1 MTRRTFFNQD
11 DLAGPEGPS
20 DAGAAPRGGP
30 RPAGRTGATTGAGGG
45 FLDGEYL
52 DGEYVEDYELDQ
64 PVDDFDDYDPR
75 DEEYEDFRP
84 PGRAARPILMVFVT
98 VVALALVGTAIG
110 GVWVLRQIDPS
121 GPTGEQLGTI
131 TVPKGSSVDSIATL
145 LEAKG
150 VITSAS
156 VFRYYAKWRKTADWK
171 AGDYVTFHANS
182 SMAEAIAVLD
192 AGPVPASETALRII
206 PGTRLTDAFDAIVK
220 AFPNITRDQLTLSLA
235 SGAVTSK
242 YLPAGSTNWEGFLMP
257 DTYRFKKDADATKI
271 LSTLVKAFDKTLD
284 DLGYQQATALTG
296 LGAYD
301 LVKIASLIERE
312 RGERADEP
320 SKISRVILNR
330 LDRGEPLFIDASLLY
345 GLDRRGGE
353 LSKTDLETDT
363 PYNNRLHKGLPP
375 TPISLPSKESLRGA
389 IQPADGDWIYY
400 VLVSKDPPTHFFTG
414 SSSEFEDAKRTAK
427 DNGVF

>member
-1 MTRRTFFNQD
+1 MTRRTFFDQD
-11 DLAGPEGPS
+11 DTAGPDDP
-20 DAGAAPRGGP
+20 DRPRAA
-30 RPAGRTGATTGAGGG
+30 RPVRRTVSSGGGG

-52 DGEYVEDYELDQ
+52 DGEYVEDYGDGRDA
-64 PVDDFDDYDPR
+64 DDGLYDPA
-75 DEEYEDFRP
+75 EEEFEDFRP
-84 PGRAARPILMVFVT
+84 PGRAGRPILMVFVT
-98 VVALALVGTAIG
+98 VVALALVGTAVA
-110 GVWVLRQIDPS
+110 GVWVLRQIDPA
-121 GPTGEQLGTI
+121 GETGEQLGTI
-131 TVPKGSSVDSIATL
+131 NVPKGATVDSIATL
-145 LEAKG
+145 LEDKG

-171 AGDYVTFHANS
+171 AGDYVTFHARS
-182 SMAEAIAVLD
+182 SMAEAIDVLD
-192 AGPVPASETALRII
+192 AGPVPATETALRII
-206 PGTRLTDAFDAIVK
+206 PGTRLTDAYDAIVK
-220 AFPNITRDQLTLSLA
+220 AFPNITKDQLELVMA

-242 YLPAGSTNWEGFLMP
+242 YLPAGSTNWEGFMMP

-271 LSTLVKAFDKTLD
+271 LSTLVKAFDKALD

-312 RGERADEP
+312 RGQPADEP

-345 GLDRRGGE
+345 GLGRRGGE
-353 LSKTDLETDT
+353 LTKSDLETDT
-363 PYNNRLHKGLPP
+363 PYNNRIHKGLPP
-375 TPISLPSKESLRGA
+375 TPISLPSKEALRGA

-414 SSSEFEDAKRTAK
+414 SASEFEDAKKTAK